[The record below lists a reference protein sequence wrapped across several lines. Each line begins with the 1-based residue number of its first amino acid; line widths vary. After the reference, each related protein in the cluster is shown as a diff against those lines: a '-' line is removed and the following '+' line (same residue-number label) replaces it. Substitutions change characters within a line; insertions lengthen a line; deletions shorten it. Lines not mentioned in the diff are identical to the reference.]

1 MKYRIS
7 DECLSQMIFYNVLQC
22 LRMYCV
28 PKEYLDECVVD
39 VSTFNEGEIAIKSD
53 TGESF
58 VQGAMICTK
67 NHIEDH
73 DKPIIIIFRST
84 HTIHIAFPKLIPD
97 VSMFIRI
104 KDNMVSVDSSG
115 KDPLA
120 GEMLEGVTYFGDAV
134 SKCLRNILP
143 PNSDIYFKKDLQQ
156 RLMSMMEK
164 LDDLISSL
172 PDDDDDDT
180 EDDEDELEET

>member
-7 DECLSQMIFYNVLQC
+7 EECLSQMIFFNVLQC
-22 LRMYCV
+22 LRRHCV
-28 PKEYLDECVVD
+28 PEEYLDECVVD

-67 NHIEDH
+67 NHVEDH

-164 LDDLISSL
+164 LGELIANM
-172 PDDDDDDT
+172 PDDDNDDT